1 MIKTMLSD
9 QSIDKTYKDNQGNDI
24 LIFKQCLICCNGV
37 RYYGYIEGDTSDNFY
52 AYNSQ
57 GMRLDHKGRAISK
70 GSLILE

>member
-1 MIKTMLSD
+1 MLSE
-9 QSIDKTYKDNQGNDI
+9 QSIDKIYKDNQGNTI
-24 LIFKQCLICCNGV
+24 LIFKVCYTCCSGV

-57 GMRLDHKGRAISK
+57 GSRLDHKGAAISE